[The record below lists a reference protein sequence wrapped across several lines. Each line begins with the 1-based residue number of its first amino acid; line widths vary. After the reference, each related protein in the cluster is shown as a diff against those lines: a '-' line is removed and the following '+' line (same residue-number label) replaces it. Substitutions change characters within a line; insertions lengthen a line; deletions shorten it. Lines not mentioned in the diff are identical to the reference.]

1 MLVMAIGMI
10 AQAQDEPKKKDKKKE
25 RAKIEKSDISDTL
38 AVEEKS
44 AGKEE
49 GKKGLPQD
57 ATSPSSVSE
66 NGSLPKPV
74 AMSPSEAKSEISET
88 GNNLPK
94 PVAVSPAEKGQT
106 QISETGNLPK
116 KVALSPGEKS
126 EIQEVRNLPKNVA
139 LSPPDKEEETQQE
152 VRNLP
157 KNVALAPSD
166 KEEENEKVAKTLPMA
181 IVLDP
186 EYSLS
191 GEDEMVSVSQS
202 QGYSFPGPG
211 NTRDNE
217 AVSQSYSFPGNTSSD
232 GNKSDTY
239 ITNNYYDRD
248 GSPSDTKP
256 KQDYYRNFRRPVEY
270 HYSNYELELE
280 RMRALRIQQSYS
292 NLNYGYGG
300 YVSFQSTPLVY
311 RSYAN
316 TNCHAPVKKCSR

>member
-1 MLVMAIGMI
+1 MKKLLFLTLLMAIGMI
-10 AQAQDEPKKKDKKKE
+10 AQAQDKPKKGKEKE

-66 NGSLPKPV
+66 NGS
-74 AMSPSEAKSEISET
+74 
-88 GNNLPK
+88 LPK

-211 NTRDNE
+211 NTRDN
-217 AVSQSYSFPGNTSSD
+217 
-232 GNKSDTY
+232 
-239 ITNNYYDRD
+239 
-248 GSPSDTKP
+248 
-256 KQDYYRNFRRPVEY
+256 
-270 HYSNYELELE
+270 
-280 RMRALRIQQSYS
+280 
-292 NLNYGYGG
+292 
-300 YVSFQSTPLVY
+300 
-311 RSYAN
+311 
-316 TNCHAPVKKCSR
+316 